1 MEIRRLGQS
10 ELLAALHLTWEV
22 FADEIAPAI
31 SPEGVAS
38 FQKFIKYDYIS
49 QVWQRGNLIFFGA
62 YEGEELCG
70 TLALRPDGHIVL
82 FFVKKQYQGQGAG
95 RMLYGAAY
103 HCCAEL
109 LRAGRMTVNAAPY
122 AVGFYRQIGFEDVAP
137 ELTKDGIIY
146 TPMEKSLY

>member
-49 QVWQRGNLIFFGA
+49 QVWQRGNLIFLA
-62 YEGEELCG
+62 HTRRG
-70 TLALRPDGHIVL
+70 TLRHAGLE
-82 FFVKKQYQGQGAG
+82 AG
-95 RMLYGAAY
+95 RPHRPLLCEEAVSGSGCGADVIWGRLP
-103 HCCAEL
+103 L
-109 LRAGRMTVNAAPY
+109 LRRAASRGPDDGECRAGS
-122 AVGFYRQIGFEDVAP
+122 G
-137 ELTKDGIIY
+137 
-146 TPMEKSLY
+146 